1 MKYLKKVKK
10 TSFYYI
16 DYESSVVPR
25 GPEITPVLCMAA
37 HNVADPVCGTLFV
50 DLDWSSIIKN
60 QGRMYSRYPEA
71 KHFLR

>member
-1 MKYLKKVKK
+1 MK
-10 TSFYYI
+10 
-16 DYESSVVPR
+16 VVLFREAPR
-25 GPEITPVLCMAA
+25 SPSVLCMAA

-50 DLDWSSIIKN
+50 DLDLVVDYKK